1 MKSKCT
7 SECGTMLSACVCAA
21 MGCFVFVYAG
31 KAQIITQVLGQN
43 LSYVRDA
50 ENIKQ
55 ARMGDDW
62 VEYYQ
67 R

>member
-1 MKSKCT
+1 MYGT
-7 SECGTMLSACVCAA
+7 SECGTMLCVA
-21 MGCFVFVYAG
+21 MNVLIWFAG
-31 KAQIITQVLGQN
+31 KVQIITQVLGQN

-50 ENIKQ
+50 GNIKQ
-55 ARMGDDW
+55 VCMGGDW

>member
-1 MKSKCT
+1 
-7 SECGTMLSACVCAA
+7 MLSACVC
-21 MGCFVFVYAG
+21 GYECFVFVYVG
-31 KAQIITQVLGQN
+31 KVQIITQVLGQN

-50 ENIKQ
+50 GNIKQ
-55 ARMGDDW
+55 ACMGDDW